1 MPVLPKTRPLPY
13 YRPAMPRFS
22 IAQTFETLRAKK
34 QIALMPFVPA
44 GYPSLAATEAILPA
58 LEAGGANLIEI
69 GVPFSDPIADGPIIQ
84 AAFTEALEHKIKVA
98 DVFAVVSKVRARV
111 SIPMLAM
118 LSYSI
123 VYRYG
128 VEKFVADA
136 KAAGFDALIIP
147 DLPPPEA
154 QKICALIRKG
164 GLDTVLLVA
173 PSTSADRRKEI
184 ANLSSGFVYYLS
196 VAGITGERTS
206 LPTDLAANLAT
217 MKAMTAVPLC
227 VGFGVN
233 TAAHVKQ
240 LAGAADGAIVG
251 TAFVRRIN
259 QHKTGSP
266 AEIADACGKYCRE
279 LLAEVR

>member
-1 MPVLPKTRPLPY
+1 MARS
-13 YRPAMPRFS
+13 S
-22 IAQTFETLRAKK
+22 IAQTFESLRSKK

-98 DVFAVVSKVRARV
+98 DVFATVSKVRSKV

-123 VYRYG
+123 VFRYG
-128 VEKFVADA
+128 VPKFCADA

-154 QKICALIRKG
+154 QKVCSIIRES
-164 GLDTVLLVA
+164 GLDTVLLIA
-173 PSTSADRRKEI
+173 PSTSPERRKEI
-184 ANLSSGFVYYLS
+184 ATLSSGFVYYLS

-206 LPTDLAANLAT
+206 LPADLAANLST
-217 MKAMTAVPLC
+217 LKSMTKTPVC
-227 VGFGVN
+227 VGFGIN
-233 TAAHVKQ
+233 TADHVKQ
-240 LAGAADGAIVG
+240 LEGAADGAIVG

-259 QHKTGSP
+259 EHKQQGP
-266 AEIADACGKYCRE
+266 ADIAAACGKYCRD
-279 LLAEVR
+279 LLAKVR

>member
-1 MPVLPKTRPLPY
+1 
-13 YRPAMPRFS
+13 MPRIS

-84 AAFTEALEHKIKVA
+84 AAFTEALENKIKVA
-98 DVFAVVSKVRARV
+98 DVFALVAKVRPKV
-111 SIPMLAM
+111 SIPLVAM

-123 VYRYG
+123 VFRYG

-154 QKICALIRKG
+154 QKICRIIRAG

-173 PSTSADRRKEI
+173 PSTSPERRKEI
-184 ANLSSGFVYYLS
+184 ATLSSGFVYYLS

-206 LPTDLAANLAT
+206 LPADLAANLAT
-217 MKAMTAVPLC
+217 LMSLTKTPIC
-227 VGFGVN
+227 VGFGIN
-233 TAAHVKQ
+233 TADHVKQ
-240 LAGAADGAIVG
+240 LQGAADGAIVG

-259 QHKTGSP
+259 EHKSGAP
-266 AEIADACGKYCRE
+266 AKIAEACAQYCRE
-279 LLAEVR
+279 LLAKVR

>member
-1 MPVLPKTRPLPY
+1 
-13 YRPAMPRFS
+13 MPRFS

-69 GVPFSDPIADGPIIQ
+69 GVPFSDPIADGPVIQ

-98 DVFAVVSKVRARV
+98 DVFAVVSKVRAKV